1 MLSIVKKAL
10 QLEGDENENISESS
24 VHVERLAFYSEKRS
38 RSLSP
43 ISRFRYIDGDED
55 EAHLMEQQDNY
66 ENCNRSFHQSFAI
79 PGKDDVAEISV
90 TDKRYEEEENHSLA
104 FFFKPVEQG
113 SLLQKME
120 REIEAAR
127 KAAAIFVTV
136 DLSFI
141 DERMSHF
148 TEDEIQNMQKLKE
161 SIKDPTSNRRV
172 KSKTR
177 IKSTESCYVKS
188 GNDSMNMK
196 NFSYFMT
203 RSPHFV
209 EEKDE
214 SGEGVNVETIIGG
227 YENQKK
233 LAISPV
239 PSAGLLELDNNSLEV
254 TTENF
259 SQSMIQDFNKHAALS
274 SSLSAHSGYPMCEEK
289 KEEVDDNIPDSY
301 DSLPLE
307 TRSRPES
314 AMSEKNKLVNDI
326 MNCLSATESD
336 VGSVDG
342 LPSSLQSRWLMGK
355 SPKQQLLASLDG
367 IPVQPKVH
375 HFMDS
380 SQAPSRSLDYDFA
393 IETQS
398 GDILQER
405 DNVEES
411 QSVYEIWPFSM
422 FCGKGNENT
431 EENEEK
437 QYRSYKE
444 HTDVPLALLDCA
456 NIIYQEDRCH
466 FAAPAVPTSLIRVA
480 SEPAPLS
487 YAETLLAAEADPRM
501 QDWVSS
507 QFKVPGKPLKDGSYS
522 LGKSR
527 TVIVHEIQRGSW
539 TWATAWSPDG
549 TLLAV
554 ATENHHLAV
563 IETTASTVWRVR
575 HDERIKGPIK
585 NHTTHSIRS
594 IAWGQKFIA
603 IGGTG
608 NAVSIISPVE
618 PFPILHTI
626 TGTGFVGTLHWRE
639 NSSILAFGS
648 RLDKVTIVRICPPG
662 EDSIIH
668 GSKQIESKILA
679 TIDLKHWA
687 NTVKFCPGGNYL
699 AVGDAGGIISVYSC
713 SKLANSNYE
722 STLVAWFPR
731 NDSILSVEWSPDGK
745 WLYAGGED
753 RTITIIDCTFWEIV
767 HKKARERWVQC
778 IASSNGGSHL
788 AVGGVSSEISL
799 LDTKNGWDS
808 VMGIELKGL
817 VPLSASWHPQDQYL
831 ALTGQNNS
839 ILVVET
845 TNARH
850 VKGHHLL
857 SISPI
862 LAIEFSPDGRMAV
875 VGNQSGVVTFFS
887 LSGTTF
893 ITAYELVITLN
904 KSICARWS
912 SNGTFAVLGGK
923 DAVVIVGH
931 KKTKR
936 QGKKIPPKLS
946 GFSVRKVIR
955 DFGETKAVS
964 IDHRSQLV
972 AVSGNYTRI
981 LDARADFA
989 TVREWNN
996 GPFYANAFSSDGQWF
1011 AMIGEAKLLTI
1022 YDTSEERVGRWRP
1035 IFSMK
1040 CDFVGLSLAWGPLIV
1055 GGLLYLAY
1063 GGTSNEIFI
1072 MEIRTREATWET
1084 VLRIPRDGPVNC
1096 LDWSTDGLLA
1106 AAIGNG
1112 TVGVID
1118 LSYLQSGV
1126 AVNEMDYNWQRQALT
1141 CFTEI
1146 RRNRGRN
1153 SMKAIRWLPAAPGS
1167 DRLLAVGGTDGEV
1180 EIIDLTERSR
1190 CRGYR
1195 N

>member
-10 QLEGDENENISESS
+10 QLEDDENVESS
-24 VHVERLAFYSEKRS
+24 ISVERHWLHSRLTEKRS

-43 ISRFRYIDGDED
+43 ISRFRYIDGDENETD
-55 EAHLMEQQDNY
+55 LKEQADNSDV
-66 ENCNRSFHQSFAI
+66 NLRSLQQSPVPFMHV
-79 PGKDDVAEISV
+79 KDDIAESRV
-90 TDKRYEEEENHSLA
+90 SDKRDEEEENHPLS

-113 SLLQKME
+113 SLFQKME

-127 KAAAIFVTV
+127 KAANLFVTV
-136 DLSFI
+136 DLSYI
-141 DERMSHF
+141 EEHKSNF
-148 TEDEIQNMQKLKE
+148 TENELQNFERIKE
-161 SIKDPTSNRRV
+161 SLKNPNSRLRLKLTKQMQLN
-172 KSKTR
+172 KSLDEN
-177 IKSTESCYVKS
+177 IN
-188 GNDSMNMK
+188 GNS
-196 NFSYFMT
+196 FLHFMT
-203 RSPHFV
+203 LIPHFV

-214 SGEGVNVETIIGG
+214 SGEGVNVESSFRG
-227 YENQKK
+227 YEKQRIF
-233 LAISPV
+233 AISTGTSTV
-239 PSAGLLELDNNSLEV
+239 LGQSERNNFGM
-254 TTENF
+254 TTENY
-259 SQSMIQDFNKHAALS
+259 SRNIAENVRKRAELANTPSTL
-274 SSLSAHSGYPMCEEK
+274 SGYTICEEK
-289 KEEVDDNIPDSY
+289 KEEAHSKIIDTGP
-301 DSLPLE
+301 SLSIE
-307 TRSRPES
+307 VRSL
-314 AMSEKNKLVNDI
+314 SENALYEKAKKFVNDI
-326 MNCLSATESD
+326 PNVLSATESD
-336 VGSVDG
+336 VGSADG
-342 LPSSLQSRWLMGK
+342 LPSSLQSRWLMGE
-355 SPKQQLLASLDG
+355 SPKQQMLATLDG
-367 IPVQPKVH
+367 IHLPTKVSHSVVQSH
-375 HFMDS
+375 G
-380 SQAPSRSLDYDFA
+380 PSRSLEYDFA
-393 IETQS
+393 VETQS
-398 GDILQER
+398 DFLQEQE
-405 DNVEES
+405 NGEET
-411 QSVYEIWPFSM
+411 QSLYDIWPFNM
-422 FCGKGNENT
+422 FCGKGNENA
-431 EENEEK
+431 EENEGN
-437 QYRSYKE
+437 QHYAYKE

-480 SEPAPLS
+480 SEPVPLS

-501 QDWVSS
+501 QDWISS
-507 QFKVPGKPLKDGSYS
+507 QFKVPGKPPKDGSYS

-527 TVIVHEIQRGSW
+527 TVIVHEIQRGNW

-549 TLLAV
+549 SLLAV

-563 IETTASTVWRVR
+563 IDTTASTVWRVR

-585 NHTTHSIRS
+585 NHTTHSIRAV
-594 IAWGQKFIA
+594 AWGQNFIA

-608 NAVSIISPVE
+608 NAVSILSPIE
-618 PFPILHTI
+618 PYTILHTI

-668 GSKQIESKILA
+668 GSNQVESQILA

-687 NTVKFCPGGNYL
+687 NTIKFCPGGNYL
-699 AVGDAGGIISVYSC
+699 AIGDGGGIISVYSFA
-713 SKLANSNYE
+713 KLPNSLYE

-731 NDSILSVEWSPDGK
+731 NDSILSVDWSPDGK

-799 LDTKNGWDS
+799 LDSKNGWDS

-817 VPLSASWHPQDQYL
+817 VPLSASWHPKDQYL

-862 LAIEFSPDGRMAV
+862 LAIEFSPDGRMAI

-893 ITAYELVITLN
+893 ISAYELIVTLN

-923 DAVVIVGH
+923 DAVVIVGR
-931 KKTKR
+931 KKMKR
-936 QGKKIPPKLS
+936 QGKKIPPKIS

-955 DFGETKAVS
+955 DFGETRAVS
-964 IDHRSQLV
+964 IDFRSQFV
-972 AVSGNYTRI
+972 AVSGTCTRI
-981 LDARADFA
+981 LDARADFNII
-989 TVREWNN
+989 REWGN
-996 GPFYANAFSSDGQWF
+996 GPFNANAFSPDGQWF

-1022 YDTSEERVGRWRP
+1022 YDTSEERVDRWRA

-1072 MEIRTREATWET
+1072 MEIRTREGTWET
-1084 VLRIPRDGPVNC
+1084 VLRIPRDGNVNS

-1153 SMKAIRWLPAAPGS
+1153 SMKSIRWLPAAPGS
-1167 DRLLAVGGTDGEV
+1167 DRLLAVGGTDGEI